1 MYQLND
7 PELLREHRRELLHEA
22 ESLRLA
28 RRLRARHSEKRDG
41 GFWGALFGRVPY
53 APERLRA
60 PGGRG
65 A

>member
-7 PELLREHRRELLHEA
+7 PELLREHRRELLREA
-22 ESLRLA
+22 ESSRLA

-53 APERLRA
+53 APVRLRA